1 MDTFSNIPGG
11 EEGIVYSHPSH
22 PRRDGPLSARM
33 AKTALRLFL
42 PTTHTNPATA
52 LRMFRPHFFIRI
64 KNAPFGALL
73 ILAEKK
79 GFEPLIRLPVYT
91 ISSRA
96 HSTTLPL
103 LRCRTLYRFH
113 FFLQG
118 FILTFYKCFLTCR
131 GYLVRLQGFIRDII
145 IIMNDILDIFDNIKW
160 TAAFEVTRYCNMKCD
175 ICGINSG
182 PNAPFR
188 FLDTARINNILTQMR
203 KMPKFGR
210 SFILSG
216 GEVTTAYAYDG
227 DYINRLLQM
236 GRDLKLR
243 CTIRTNGKVPKA
255 HLAQLSKDLVPFV
268 EMGRRAY
275 KWLRIGLSLDNSHKG
290 SFEYN
295 LRLINKL
302 SGDLGLEQK
311 VFFIVSV
318 GESSAVLTELA
329 DRLNLP
335 VLRRDSDGFIYK
347 IGQIDV
353 QNEIQVYN
361 AGRAAENNI
370 ANVPESNL
378 ADTLNTINQGGRQGM
393 IWFSVNNTA
402 SFIYN
407 FNTLLS
413 TPLQDANGTDK
424 SLPQIMT
431 DLRNQCALQ
440 LNRTR

>member
-1 MDTFSNIPGG
+1 
-11 EEGIVYSHPSH
+11 
-22 PRRDGPLSARM
+22 
-33 AKTALRLFL
+33 
-42 PTTHTNPATA
+42 
-52 LRMFRPHFFIRI
+52 
-64 KNAPFGALL
+64 
-73 ILAEKK
+73 
-79 GFEPLIRLPVYT
+79 
-91 ISSRA
+91 
-96 HSTTLPL
+96 
-103 LRCRTLYRFH
+103 
-113 FFLQG
+113 
-118 FILTFYKCFLTCR
+118 
-131 GYLVRLQGFIRDII
+131 
-145 IIMNDILDIFDNIKW
+145 MNDTLDIFDNIKW

-188 FLDTARINNILTQMR
+188 FLDTARINNILTQVR
-203 KMPKFGR
+203 KVPKFHR

-243 CTIRTNGKVPKA
+243 CTIRTNGKAPKA

-268 EMGRRAY
+268 EMGRRAH

-318 GESSAVLTELA
+318 GEASAELTELA

-378 ADTLNTINQGGRQGM
+378 IDTLNKIKQEGQQGM

-413 TPLQDANGTDK
+413 TPLRDANGADK
-424 SLPQIMT
+424 SLGQIMT

-440 LNRTR
+440 LGRAR